1 MIAAALARF
10 PVVIGQGRLGAAL
23 VAALRQAGLDP
34 GSAGGRETRESPKSL
49 LPVVHQG
56 GRAPLLLLLAVR
68 DDALAPLASN
78 LATVAPA
85 AAAAGAAAL
94 HLSGALGPE
103 ALGPLAA
110 RGFATAA
117 CHPLQTFTGSA
128 EDASRLAGAS
138 FAIEGSGDGRAAAEE
153 LVRTLG
159 GSPFALPGGARPL
172 YHLAASLGA
181 NGLTGLVAAARDA
194 LAATGVGPDAALA
207 ALAPLLQTALREAL
221 GSGPEAALTG
231 PVSRGD
237 ETTLEGHRRVLLAWD
252 ASRMAL
258 FEALLDEQRRL
269 VRRRGRIPDA
279 KMPRS
284 E

>member
-1 MIAAALARF
+1 MIAATPTRF
-10 PVVIGQGRLGAAL
+10 PVVVGRGRLGGAL
-23 VAALRQAGLDP
+23 LEALRRAGLDP
-34 GSAGGRETRESPKSL
+34 GSFGGRETREHPESL
-49 LPVVHQG
+49 VPVVREG
-56 GRAPLLLLLAVR
+56 DRAPLLLLLAVR
-68 DDALAPLASN
+68 DDALAPLA
-78 LATVAPA
+78 ADVAA
-85 AAAAGAAAL
+85 VVAEAAGGAVAL

-103 ALGPLAA
+103 VLEPLAA

-128 EDASRLAGAS
+128 EDASRLAGAT
-138 FAIEGSGDGRAAAEE
+138 FAVEGSAEGRAAAED

-159 GSPFALPGGARPL
+159 GRPLNLPVGARPL

-207 ALAPLLQTALREAL
+207 ALGPLLQSALREAL

-237 ETTLEGHRRVLLAWD
+237 EATLEEHRRALLAWD
-252 ASRMAL
+252 ESRGAL

-269 VRRRGRIPDA
+269 ARRRGPSPDA
-279 KMPRS
+279 KMSRS

>member
-1 MIAAALARF
+1 MIAAAPARF
-10 PVVIGQGRLGAAL
+10 PVVVGQGRLGAAL

-34 GSAGGRETRESPKSL
+34 GSAGGRETRERPESL
-49 LPVVHQG
+49 LPVASEG

-68 DDALAPLASN
+68 DDALAPLASS
-78 LATVAPA
+78 LATVFP
-85 AAAAGAAAL
+85 AAAAGAAVL

-138 FAIEGSGDGRAAAEE
+138 FAIEGSGEGRAAAEE

-237 ETTLEGHRRVLLAWD
+237 ETTLEGHRRALLAWD

>member
-1 MIAAALARF
+1 MIAAALARS
-10 PVVIGQGRLGAAL
+10 PVVVGRGRLGAAL

-34 GSAGGRETRESPKSL
+34 GSAGGRGTRERPESL
-49 LPVVHQG
+49 LPVVREG

-68 DDALAPLASN
+68 DDALEPLASD
-78 LATVAPA
+78 LAKVVP
-85 AAAAGAAAL
+85 AAAAGAAVL

-103 ALGPLAA
+103 VLEPLAA

-128 EDASRLAGAS
+128 EDASRLAGAA
-138 FAIEGSGDGRAAAEE
+138 FAVEGSEEGRAAAED
-153 LVRTLG
+153 LVRALG
-159 GSPFALPGGARPL
+159 GRPFALPGGARPL

-207 ALAPLLQTALREAL
+207 ALAPLLHTALREAL

-237 ETTLEGHRRVLLAWD
+237 EATLEGHRRALLAWD
-252 ASRMAL
+252 ASRIAL

-269 VRRRGRIPDA
+269 VRR
-279 KMPRS
+279 PRA
-284 E
+284 EPRC